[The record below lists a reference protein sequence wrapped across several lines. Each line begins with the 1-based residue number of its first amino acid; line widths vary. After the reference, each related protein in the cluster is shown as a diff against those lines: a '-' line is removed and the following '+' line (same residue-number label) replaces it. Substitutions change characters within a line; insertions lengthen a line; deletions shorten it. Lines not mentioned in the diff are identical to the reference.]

1 MPLYLVFLGSQSQHL
16 KPNMK
21 KSPASTRIRLKLLTQ
36 LCRVTG
42 AGFMIP
48 ACIQVVFDS
57 LYGTN
62 TNARLK
68 TLALQFAA
76 NIVR

>member
-1 MPLYLVFLGSQSQHL
+1 MPMYLLFLGSQSQNL
-16 KPNMK
+16 KPGMK
-21 KSPASTRIRLKLLTQ
+21 KSPASTRIRLKLLTY
-36 LCRVTG
+36 LGKVTG
-42 AGFMIP
+42 AGFIVP
-48 ACIQVVFDS
+48 ACIQIVFDS
-57 LYGTN
+57 LYGSN

>member
-1 MPLYLVFLGSQSQHL
+1 
-16 KPNMK
+16 MK
-21 KSPASTRIRLKLLTQ
+21 KSPASTRIRLKLLTY
-36 LCRVTG
+36 LCRVTK

-68 TLALQFAA
+68 TLAIQFAA